1 MQRNVPQM
9 KKAFFVGL
17 AMLAA
22 SSAFAAGGDTQIELD
37 RDRSSSEYKKEIF
50 ATLSKLE
57 NKKWSDGGADGYII
71 IHDTEPRN
79 YNWNEPYYVDGVFVK
94 VQRFRYGKLLKEY
107 PGYVRQ
113 SPWNGYV
120 EIYNEENRAQQL
132 HIKMLGDDAFNLYH
146 HTYESEERFTLKRVD
161 EFNTKN
167 PNEKKKSKSAKDK
180 GLIF

>member
-1 MQRNVPQM
+1 MNTI
-9 KKAFFVGL
+9 KAVFAGL
-17 AMLAA
+17 AVAFSA
-22 SSAFAAGGDTQIELD
+22 SAFSAGGDTQIELD

-71 IHDTEPRN
+71 IHDTEPRK

-94 VQRFRYGKLLKEY
+94 VQRFHYGKLLKEY

-113 SPWNGYV
+113 SPWNGYI

-132 HIKMLGDDAFNLYH
+132 HIKMVGDDAFNLYH
-146 HTYESEERFTLKRVD
+146 HTYESEERFTVKSVN
-161 EFNTKN
+161 EFNTNN
-167 PNEKKKSKSAKDK
+167 PNPVKRSRSARES
-180 GLIF
+180 GTIF